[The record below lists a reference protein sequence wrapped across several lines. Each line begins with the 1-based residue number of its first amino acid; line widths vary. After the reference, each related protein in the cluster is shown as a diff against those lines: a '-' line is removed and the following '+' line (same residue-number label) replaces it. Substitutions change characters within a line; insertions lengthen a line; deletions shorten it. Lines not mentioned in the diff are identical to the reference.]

1 VDGHQRLVRPAR
13 TAADEISKFPDGIM
27 HQLVVP
33 LALAGVQ
40 VDSVNTI
47 VQDG

>member
-1 VDGHQRLVRPAR
+1 M
-13 TAADEISKFPDGIM
+13 EIPDGIM